1 MLTNSQIK
9 AEIVK
14 KLGFFPA
21 FLEPAMATPS
31 ILASLW
37 QQSLSAYYQNPLP
50 NLFKEKLFVYLG
62 RYCSV
67 PYFIICHSCTL
78 RCLGMTAQEILELN
92 RSVFPENEADLSED
106 FKHLI
111 QPANQGCTWQTNS
124 EIENSLL
131 RCAVLLFVQP
141 SQAKTCRQ
149 NVRQFLGMGM
159 YNYLTA
165 LLSYIKFIHQWLES
179 HPQISYET
187 DRRAQLHLAPLLLE
201 EIELAEYFQPNQT
214 FSVNTLEPTKLN
226 SHFLKESPL
235 QTNLCQERFRLCFT
249 NAPFPM
255 MIYHS
260 DGKVLHINKSWQETT
275 GYGLEEIPTLT
286 EWIRR
291 ANLKHQEIVRSLN
304 SNLDH
309 ETTFQRVVN
318 SLLNLPDT
326 IDLNPES
333 EEITVSTRSEVTV
346 TTRQGEKRFWELFS
360 APVAQ
365 LNDGTEL
372 MISMAKDITNLIV
385 TETELVETNRQLEL
399 VLGASQSGIWHWNLQ
414 TNLVKLDSRA
424 LTILSLSQHNFDGS
438 YASFLQTIHQNE
450 RQSIDLA
457 AIKAVKAQRDLE
469 IEYRIVEPDHNIRW
483 VKTVAKPV
491 KDLAN
496 RVVAMIGVVIDI
508 TQAKQNESQIQQ
520 LDHYREQDLVQSL
533 DELKTI
539 FNALPYYLLVMNRD
553 NLRISYCNQM
563 FACILGYDSPEQLLG
578 KKIEECFPSD
588 YREQFLQE
596 SEQVFRTGKIIHQ
609 LESRILCEEFYQF
622 DTYKIPL
629 AKPPGEIY
637 ALLYLACDLPDL
649 ISVKQALSERTIQL
663 GAANRELES
672 FSYSVSHD
680 LQAPL
685 RAISGFSQVMW
696 ERYQKQLD
704 DQGKHYLQRIRAN
717 SQRMGELI
725 EALLQL
731 SRVTRFQM
739 NWVSVD
745 LSAIATEIIAELKAR
760 QSHRHLEAIVESN
773 LVVKGDPRLLRIVL
787 NNLLDNAWKY
797 TAHQAKAKIEFKA
810 IPQKDGSLAY
820 CIQDNGAG
828 FESHL
833 VDKLFIPFQRLHSET
848 QFPGTGIG
856 LATVGRIIYRHGGKV
871 WAQANPN
878 GGAKFYFSL

>member
-1 MLTNSQIK
+1 MS
-9 AEIVK
+9 AE
-14 KLGFFPA
+14 
-21 FLEPAMATPS
+21 E
-31 ILASLW
+31 ILAL
-37 QQSLSAYYQNPLP
+37 NRDPLP
-50 NLFKEKLFVYLG
+50 E
-62 RYCSV
+62 S
-67 PYFIICHSCTL
+67 
-78 RCLGMTAQEILELN
+78 
-92 RSVFPENEADLSED
+92 EADLTED
-106 FKHLI
+106 FEHLI
-111 QPANQGCTWQTNS
+111 QPANEHCTWQTNS

-131 RCAVLLFVQP
+131 RCAVLLFVQS
-141 SQAKTCRQ
+141 SQAKTCLQ
-149 NVRQFLGMGM
+149 TVRQFLGLGM
-159 YNYLTA
+159 YNYLIT
-165 LLSYIKFIHQWLES
+165 LLSYIKFIHQWVES
-179 HPQISYET
+179 YPQISYET

-201 EIELAEYFQPNQT
+201 EIELAEYFQPNQA
-214 FSVNTLEPTKLN
+214 FSANILEPNQLN
-226 SHFLKESPL
+226 SHFLKESPT

-318 SLLNLPDT
+318 SLLNLPDK
-326 IDLNPES
+326 IELNPEF
-333 EEITVSTRSEVTV
+333 EETTVTTRSEVTV
-346 TTRQGEKRFWELFS
+346 TTRHGEKRFWDLFS

-424 LTILSLSQHNFDGS
+424 LTILSLSEHNFDGS
-438 YASFLQTIHQNE
+438 YASFLQTIHHEE

-469 IEYRIVEPDHNIRW
+469 IEYRVVDHKHKIRW

-508 TQAKQNESQIQQ
+508 TKAKQSETQIQQ
-520 LDHYREQDLVQSL
+520 LDRYREQDLVQSL
-533 DELKTI
+533 DELETI
-539 FNALPYYLLVMNRD
+539 FNALPHYLLVMKRE
-553 NLRISYCNQM
+553 NLRISYCNQI
-563 FACILGYDSPEQLLG
+563 FARSLGFDSPEQLLG
-578 KKIEECFPSD
+578 KKIEECFTSE

-596 SEQVFRTGKIIHQ
+596 SEQVFRTGKIIHR

-629 AKPPGEIY
+629 TKPTREIY
-637 ALLYLACDLPDL
+637 AILYLACDLPDL
-649 ISVKQALSERTIQL
+649 IAVKQALSERTIQL
-663 GAANRELES
+663 EAANRELES

-696 ERYQKQLD
+696 ERYQEQLD

-739 NWVSVD
+739 HCVTVD

-760 QSHRHLEAIVESN
+760 QSHRQLEAIIEPN

-797 TAHQAKAKIEFKA
+797 TTHQAKAKIEFKA
-810 IPQKDGSLAY
+810 IPQNDGNFAY

-871 WAQANPN
+871 WAQASPN
-878 GGAKFYFSL
+878 DGAKFYFSL